1 MPVRPS
7 DPDFDA
13 RRFWQETLSAQFDLC
28 GTGHPGLSAAYNQ
41 RCYDLRRVV
50 LDQVL
55 VKHRVPVS
63 GREVLDAGCGSG
75 FFVDLWLSKGALVTG
90 VDLTDVA
97 VERLSARFPSA
108 RFFVGDL
115 STWRAPRTYDLVS
128 CFDVLFHI
136 VDDAAW
142 EQAMTNLTDAVA
154 PGGYFVFTEHFFD
167 RVDVVQASHNRS
179 RGRAL
184 YETALMARGLAVLD
198 ERPTHHL
205 MNRELGAFRF
215 LNRVPELLYRVDLAL
230 LTTKLLEGDGGN
242 RLVLAR
248 RPVVG
253 EVFRP

>member
-28 GTGHPGLSAAYNQ
+28 GTGHPGLSAAYNR

-55 VKHRVPVS
+55 VKHRVPVA

-75 FFVDLWLSKGALVTG
+75 FFVDLWLSRGAHVTG

-97 VERLSARFPSA
+97 VERLSERFPSA
-108 RFFVGDL
+108 RFMVGDL
-115 STWRAPRTYDLVS
+115 STWRPPRQYDVVS

-142 EQAMTNLTDAVA
+142 ERAMTNLTDAVA

-167 RVDVVQASHNRS
+167 RVDVEQASHNRS
-179 RGRAL
+179 RGRDA
-184 YETALMARGLAVLD
+184 YRTALIARGLAVLD
-198 ERPTHHL
+198 ERPTPHL
-205 MNRELGAFRF
+205 MNRELGPFRF
-215 LNRVPELLYRVDLAL
+215 LNRAPELLYRVDLAL

-248 RPVVG
+248 RPVTG